1 MFNMHL
7 DPENTFFTS
16 DTHFG
21 HKNIIRF
28 CKRPFETVDIMD
40 PKLVDAWNSVV
51 KKNSVVFHLGDF
63 TFRQK
68 TYLSTLLN
76 KLNGT
81 IVLIKGNHDD
91 EKCLSLFP
99 YVFDYLEICIE
110 NTNIVLSHYPFLE
123 WNGSHR
129 GAWNLHGHCHGTIPD
144 PGISRRI
151 DVGIDMNTKYVPF
164 SYRQLQAI
172 MKDRVGGPET
182 LHGEYAASAKYF

>member
-68 TYLSTLLN
+68 TYL
-76 KLNGT
+76 
-81 IVLIKGNHDD
+81 
-91 EKCLSLFP
+91 
-99 YVFDYLEICIE
+99 
-110 NTNIVLSHYPFLE
+110 
-123 WNGSHR
+123 
-129 GAWNLHGHCHGTIPD
+129 
-144 PGISRRI
+144 
-151 DVGIDMNTKYVPF
+151 
-164 SYRQLQAI
+164 
-172 MKDRVGGPET
+172 
-182 LHGEYAASAKYF
+182 